1 MTYLLVFLGGLIAAR
16 CAWSVWERVP
26 KLLRARGLVRPNFR
40 GHEVPVGAG
49 VHLLLCLVPAYA
61 AASVLLPELHPEL
74 PAYLTLLLGFGLL
87 GLLDDARGD
96 RSASGLGGHL
106 RALLMRRQIT
116 TGLAKAVL
124 GLMLCWYVARW
135 MLGLPRLDALAASLT
150 IALSANTLNLL
161 DVRPGR
167 AGAFAFVCAGL
178 ISLLAWTN
186 HAQTVSGPLLAAL
199 WALVPLYLA
208 DRRGEAMMGDAGS
221 NLLGALVG
229 LAWVLWRPWPSSLW
243 CAVAA
248 LALLHAVAERWSLTA
263 LIERVPPLRVLDR
276 LTGVR

>member
-1 MTYLLVFLGGLIAAR
+1 MTYLAALCGGLIAALY
-16 CAWSVWERVP
+16 AWMVWERVP
-26 KLLRARGLVRPNFR
+26 DLLRARGLVRPNFR
-40 GHEVPVGAG
+40 GDEVPVGAG

-61 AASVLLPELHPEL
+61 LVCIFLPELHPEL
-74 PAYLTLLLGFGLL
+74 PAYLTLVLGFGLL

-106 RALLMRRQIT
+106 RALLTKRQFT
-116 TGLAKAVL
+116 TGLAKALL
-124 GLMLCWYVARW
+124 GMLLCWYVARW
-135 MLGLPRLDALAASLT
+135 MLGLPRLDAVAASLT

-167 AGAFAFVCAGL
+167 AGAFTLLCAGA
-178 ISLLAWTN
+178 ISLTAWQS

-221 NLLGALVG
+221 NLLGAVLG

-243 CAVAA
+243 TALAL
-248 LALLHAVAERWSLTA
+248 LALLHAVTERWSLTA
-263 LIERVPPLRVLDR
+263 LIERVPPLRALDR
-276 LTGVR
+276 LSGVR